1 MNEITKDILDKIP
14 WCMQVTNDIVFV
26 DETKEKWL
34 IQLWTLET

>member
-26 DETKEKWL
+26 DQTKKKVNTKL
-34 IQLWTLET
+34 KLWR